1 MALGNII
8 GANIYN
14 LLAIMGLVAAVTPIT
29 VPPQILK
36 FDLWFMLSVTVALL
50 FTVLVR
56 KRLDRGAAVM
66 FLVAFAGYTAL
77 QYYGV
82 ENVLN

>member
-1 MALGNII
+1 M
-8 GANIYN
+8 
-14 LLAIMGLVAAVTPIT
+14 LA
-29 VPPQILK
+29 
-36 FDLWFMLSVTVALL
+36 VTVALL

-56 KRLDRGAAVM
+56 RRLDRGAAAM
-66 FLVAFAGYTAL
+66 FLLAFASYTAL